1 MSVLHPPSTV
11 GLAWPWSFRG
21 GSAPQVAYSVLKND
35 LRFNVC
41 ALHAL
46 RVSDFVG
53 NLKTAL
59 SDMAALFPE
68 APPSAKL

>member
-1 MSVLHPPSTV
+1 
-11 GLAWPWSFRG
+11 
-21 GSAPQVAYSVLKND
+21 VLKND